1 MHCEFEIEGERVR
14 AELVPRDGGGFRVRL
29 RERWLLVDQLPG
41 HLILTAEDGTT
52 RSVEYVIHP
61 VEGGHQVHL
70 SRQAVSVLSPRRKR
84 SRGGASSDGTV
95 KSPMNGQVVK
105 ILKSDGA
112 SVEEGEVVLT
122 LEAMKMEN
130 EVTAPRA
137 GRLVELRV
145 EVGQTVSPGNLLF
158 RVEVEHSGLP
168 PA

>member
-14 AELVPRDGGGFRVRL
+14 AELVPCDGGGFRVRL
-29 RERWLLVDQLPG
+29 GERWLLVDDLPG
-41 HLILTAEDGTT
+41 HLILTSEDGTT
-52 RSVEYVIHP
+52 RSVEYVVCP
-61 VEGGHQVHL
+61 VEHGQQVHL
-70 SRQAVSVLSPRRKR
+70 ERQVVGVMSPRRKR

-95 KSPMNGQVVK
+95 NSPMNGQVVK
-105 ILKSDGA
+105 VLKSDGA
-112 SVEEGEVVLT
+112 PVKEGEVVLT

-137 GRLVELRV
+137 GRLVDLRV

-158 RVEVEHSGLP
+158 RVEVEQSGKT